1 MCEAKRTCLDKPVS
15 IFPLWRD
22 RNSETLIMVEKGE
35 IMKKIIL
42 YFVVVLVVSFM
53 FNFESA
59 AEKNRK
65 FQKGSQ
71 LPEITLF
78 APKAPNHQ
86 EYLGVSGSGSFKIP
100 DIKADVVIVEIFGV
114 TCSHCLKAAP
124 SLNKLYEDIEN
135 SPVAKGRVKLIG
147 IGAGNDIYEV
157 HYFRK
162 KHKIEFPL
170 FDDEDYA
177 IHEQIGE
184 PGTPYFICVRIDDD
198 GTNRVFYTQAGGF
211 KRSADFLDKVLK
223 ESGLI

>member
-1 MCEAKRTCLDKPVS
+1 
-15 IFPLWRD
+15 
-22 RNSETLIMVEKGE
+22 MVEKGE
-35 IMKKIIL
+35 IMKKSIL

-53 FNFESA
+53 VNFASA
-59 AEKNRK
+59 VEKK
-65 FQKGSQ
+65 VSSQKASQ
-71 LPEITLF
+71 LIGVALSV
-78 APKAPNHQ
+78 PKASNHQ

-114 TCSHCLKAAP
+114 TCSHCQKAAP

-135 SPVAKGRVKLIG
+135 STVAKGRVKLIG

-157 HYFRK
+157 NYFKK

-177 IHEQIGE
+177 IHGKIGE
-184 PGTPYFICVRIDDD
+184 PGTPYFICVRIDD
-198 GTNRVFYTQAGGF
+198 GGANRIFFTHAGGF